1 MNIFECIQGFIIG
14 LSLIIAI
21 GPQNLFVIRQGLRKS
36 FVFIVCL
43 ICSLSDTILI
53 IIGIAFSSYLSS
65 ISPLVIYIL
74 KIIGSIWLITYGI
87 LKIKNSFKLR
97 EIEIKNKNKNK
108 NEIIKNVI
116 LTTLALTFLNPHVY
130 LDTVILVGTIAL
142 NFQSKLSFG
151 IGVVTSSFVFFFCLG
166 YFSNYISKFI
176 QNHKS
181 WFWMDN
187 IFGALMICYGLFF
200 IITI

>member
-21 GPQNLFVIRQGLRKS
+21 GPQNLFVIRQGLRES
-36 FVFIVCL
+36 FVLIVCL
-43 ICSLSDTILI
+43 ICSLSDTLLI

-97 EIEIKNKNKNK
+97 EIEIKNKN
-108 NEIIKNVI
+108 EIIQNVI

-176 QNHKS
+176 QNNKS

>member
-65 ISPLVIYIL
+65 ISPLLIYIL

-97 EIEIKNKNKNK
+97 EIKIKDK
-108 NEIIKNVI
+108 NEIIQNVI

-142 NFQSKLSFG
+142 NFQYKLSFG
-151 IGVVTSSFVFFFCLG
+151 IGVVTSSFVFFFCT
-166 YFSNYISKFI
+166 YNFNATAIYIF
-176 QNHKS
+176 
-181 WFWMDN
+181 
-187 IFGALMICYGLFF
+187 
-200 IITI
+200 

>member
-1 MNIFECIQGFIIG
+1 MNIFEFIQGFIIG

-21 GPQNLFVIRQGLRKS
+21 GPQNLFIIRQGLRKS

-65 ISPLVIYIL
+65 ISPLLIYIL

-87 LKIKNSFKLR
+87 LKIKNSFKLK
-97 EIEIKNKNKNK
+97 EVKIDDK
-108 NEIIKNVI
+108 NEIIQNVI
-116 LTTLALTFLNPHVY
+116 LTTLTLTFLNPHVY

-142 NFQSKLSFG
+142 NFQYKLSFG
-151 IGVVTSSFVFFFCLG
+151 IGVVISSFVFFFCLG
-166 YFSNYISKFI
+166 YFSKFISKFI
-176 QNHKS
+176 QNNKS
-181 WFWMDN
+181 WFWIDN
-187 IFGALMICYGLFF
+187 IFGTLMICYGLFF
-200 IITI
+200 ILSI

>member
-21 GPQNLFVIRQGLRKS
+21 GPQNLFVIRQGLKKS

-43 ICSLSDTILI
+43 ICSFSDTLLI

-65 ISPLVIYIL
+65 ISPLIIYIL

-97 EIEIKNKNKNK
+97 EIKIKDK
-108 NEIIKNVI
+108 NEIIQNVI

-142 NFQSKLSFG
+142 NFQYKLSFG

-176 QNHKS
+176 QNNKS

>member
-65 ISPLVIYIL
+65 ISPLLIYIL

-97 EIEIKNKNKNK
+97 EIKIKDK
-108 NEIIKNVI
+108 NEIIQNVI
-116 LTTLALTFLNPHVY
+116 LTTLTLTFLNPHVY
-130 LDTVILVGTIAL
+130 LDTVILIGTIAL
-142 NFQSKLSFG
+142 NFHYKLSFG
-151 IGVVTSSFVFFFCLG
+151 TGVVISSFVFFFCLG
-166 YFSNYISKFI
+166 YFSKFISKFI
-176 QNHKS
+176 QNNKS
-181 WFWMDN
+181 WFWIDN
-187 IFGALMICYGLFF
+187 IFGTLMICYGLFF

>member
-1 MNIFECIQGFIIG
+1 MNFFECIQGFIIG

-21 GPQNLFVIRQGLRKS
+21 GPQNLFVIRQGLKKS
-36 FVFIVCL
+36 VVFIVCL
-43 ICSLSDTILI
+43 ICSFSDTLLI
-53 IIGIAFSSYLSS
+53 IIGIIFSSYLSS
-65 ISPLVIYIL
+65 ISPLIIYIL

-97 EIEIKNKNKNK
+97 GIKIKNKNK
-108 NEIIKNVI
+108 NEIIQNVI

-176 QNHKS
+176 QNNKS

-200 IITI
+200 ILAI

>member
-1 MNIFECIQGFIIG
+1 MNFFEFIQGFIIG

-53 IIGIAFSSYLSS
+53 IIGITFSSYISN
-65 ISPLVIYIL
+65 ISPLLIYIL
-74 KIIGSIWLITYGI
+74 KIIGSVWLITYGI
-87 LKIKNSFKLR
+87 FKIKNSFKLKEVKINNKK
-97 EIEIKNKNKNK
+97 EIFHNI
-108 NEIIKNVI
+108 I

-130 LDTVILVGTIAL
+130 LDTLILVGTIAL
-142 NFQSKLSFG
+142 NFQYKLSFG
-151 IGVVTSSFVFFFCLG
+151 TGVVISSFIFFFCLG
-166 YFSNYISKFI
+166 YFSKYISKFI
-176 QNHKS
+176 QNNKS

-187 IFGALMICYGLFF
+187 IFGILMIFYGLFF
-200 IITI
+200 ILTI

>member
-1 MNIFECIQGFIIG
+1 MNIFESIQGFIIG

-53 IIGIAFSSYLSS
+53 IIGIGFSSYLSG

-74 KIIGSIWLITYGI
+74 KIIGSIWLITYGFI
-87 LKIKNSFKLR
+87 KIKNSFKLKK
-97 EIEIKNKNKNK
+97 IKVK
-108 NEIIKNVI
+108 NEIIQNVI

-130 LDTVILVGTIAL
+130 LDTIILVGTIAL
-142 NFQSKLSFG
+142 NFQYKLSFG
-151 IGVVTSSFVFFFCLG
+151 IGVVTSSFIFFFCLG

-176 QNHKS
+176 QNNKS

>member
-1 MNIFECIQGFIIG
+1 MNIFEFIQGFIIG
-14 LSLIIAI
+14 LSLILAI

-53 IIGIAFSSYLSS
+53 IIGITFSSYLSS
-65 ISPLVIYIL
+65 ISPLLIYIL

-87 LKIKNSFKLR
+87 LKIKNSFKLK
-97 EIEIKNKNKNK
+97 EVKIDDK
-108 NEIIKNVI
+108 NEIIQNVI
-116 LTTLALTFLNPHVY
+116 LTTLTLTFLNPHVY

-142 NFQSKLSFG
+142 NFQYKLSFG
-151 IGVVTSSFVFFFCLG
+151 IGVVTSSFVFFFGLG

-176 QNHKS
+176 QNNKS

-187 IFGALMICYGLFF
+187 IFGTLMICYGLFF